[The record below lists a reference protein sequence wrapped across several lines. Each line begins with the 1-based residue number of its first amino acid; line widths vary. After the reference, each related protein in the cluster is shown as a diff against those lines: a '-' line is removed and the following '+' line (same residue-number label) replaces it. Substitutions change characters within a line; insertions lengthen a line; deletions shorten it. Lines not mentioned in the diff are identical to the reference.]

1 MGAIVGALIVTHTP
15 RIADEARA
23 PAFTREMIR
32 GMHELGEEVKRIRPD
47 ALIQASTHWVTTFHH
62 YVLGHKRHKGIL
74 TSSEAPDMISGVA
87 YDFPGDPELAEAM
100 AAKGKERDIPAILS
114 AADHFVIEYGTLN
127 PLRYLTPQFDIPVV
141 PISSCLLA
149 GIDECIRWGEAIAE
163 AVRRGPKRVI
173 VIASGAL
180 SHVLVRGPERWP
192 SEECQ
197 RLDHQFVELVTNGRA
212 GELKSFF
219 PAFVKDVDAEM
230 GGRHLAIL
238 LGATGGTFRGKL
250 HAYGP
255 SSGSGNAVVS
265 LTPP

>member
-1 MGAIVGALIVTHTP
+1 MGAVVGALIVTHTP

-23 PAFTREMIR
+23 PDFTREMIR
-32 GMHELGEEVKRIRPD
+32 GMHELGQEVERLQPD

-74 TSSEAPDMISGVA
+74 TSSEAPDMIAGVP
-87 YDFPGDPELAEAM
+87 YDFPGDPELA
-100 AAKGKERDIPAILS
+100 AAIVEKGKERGVPVILS
-114 AADHFVIEYGTLN
+114 AADHFMTEYGTLN
-127 PLRYLTPQFDIPVV
+127 PLHYITPRYDIPVI

-149 GIDECIRWGEAIAE
+149 DLEECVRWGEAIAE
-163 AVRRGPKRVI
+163 GVQETSKQVI

-192 SEECQ
+192 REEHQ
-197 RLDHQFVELVTNGRA
+197 RLDHKFVELLTQGRA
-212 GELKSFF
+212 DELRTFF
-219 PAFVKDVDAEM
+219 PSFVRDVDAEM

-238 LGATGGTFRGKL
+238 IGATGGAFRGKL

-265 LTPP
+265 LTPG